1 MKRSPR
7 SRLLAGAVAAIA
19 VTTFVAACGDDD
31 AATTTTASSADVTSA
46 SSATSDTSASDE
58 TADTTG
64 ESDASTPGGGS
75 ASGDEA
81 DYVAALRANINL
93 EDEEMATCLAQAV
106 VDQVGF
112 DRIQD
117 SGMSP
122 DEFANSGGQLGD
134 EEAALA
140 PEQADELA
148 AAFVDCGDLADAFIT
163 AESVPNE
170 QKECERGALTNEIAA
185 ALLANQLT
193 NAEDSEE
200 VAAASEQASK
210 CAENAATLPS
220 VVTTTTTA

>member
-1 MKRSPR
+1 MQRSPR
-7 SRLLAGAVAAIA
+7 SRLLAGAIAVIA

-31 AATTTTASSADVTSA
+31 AATTTTASSTEITSA
-46 SSATSDTSASDE
+46 TRATSDTPASDE
-58 TADTTG
+58 TVDTTDG
-64 ESDASTPGGGS
+64 SDASTPGGGS

-93 EDEEMATCLAQAV
+93 EDEELATCLAQAV

-122 DEFANSGGQLGD
+122 DEFANSGGRLGD

-148 AAFVDCGDLADAFIT
+148 LAFEDCGDLADAFIT
-163 AESVPNE
+163 AESVPEE

-210 CAENAATLPS
+210 CAESTSA
-220 VVTTTTTA
+220 TTTTG

>member
-19 VTTFVAACGDDD
+19 VTTFVAACSDDDD
-31 AATTTTASSADVTSA
+31 AATTSVATTTGRP
-46 SSATSDTSASDE
+46 SATTETSTSGDDTASDE
-58 TADTTG
+58 TVDTTDG
-64 ESDASTPGGGS
+64 SDASTGGGS

-81 DYVAALRANINL
+81 EYVAALRANINL

-122 DEFANSGGQLGD
+122 DEFANSGGRLGD

-148 AAFVDCGDLADAFIT
+148 LAFEDCGDLADAFIT
-163 AESVPNE
+163 AESVPEE

-210 CAENAATLPS
+210 CAESTSA
-220 VVTTTTTA
+220 TTTTG